1 MDRNNLNDYPY
12 FEDAHDD
19 YGEARSD
26 YRRASAPN
34 PALEQPRYAD
44 YGAQAARMGRDYRN
58 VLVYEPKKCSDVQ
71 TLIDYLRRK
80 EPAIINLDG
89 TDASTAQR
97 ILDFTSGAMY
107 ALGGSVL
114 RISGNIFLLSPE
126 GVGVTVPHEMDQK

>member
-1 MDRNNLNDYPY
+1 MDRNDVNDYPY
-12 FEDAHDD
+12 FEDAH
-19 YGEARSD
+19 GD
-26 YRRASAPN
+26 YREERSEHRSAPR
-34 PALEQPRYAD
+34 PSPRPQTRAFGEEYEQSR
-44 YGAQAARMGRDYRN
+44 RISRDYRN

-89 TDASTAQR
+89 TDAPTAQR